1 MSGDLAVAAL
11 VDGRV
16 IDHPTAGERG
26 VGRYTIGFVRAM
38 MSAGINTTVLCS
50 TRQQR
55 DRWRDAI
62 PEVAVKQL
70 SRDAIDASRDHEPW
84 FICTQLMLHPV
95 PLDVIPSI
103 VTEADLR
110 VAAIVHDVIPQRFPE
125 RYLTNDHARVQ
136 TRLRTLTCRSIDR
149 FCANSTFTADTSA
162 IELGVERSRI
172 DVVGAVVEPQF
183 QAASSTS
190 LTAGVSSTSSRRG
203 VVAVTGADQRKN
215 TERLITAWSR
225 LPEATRRT
233 AELVVA
239 CAAPQ
244 PTLDH
249 WHHLAVHQSVGSDI
263 RFTGEVTDDE
273 LVALMQQA
281 VLGVMP
287 SLEEGFGLPIAEMVA
302 CETPVLCSATSSMPE
317 VAGCDDALFDPY
329 DIEDLARLLDHALN
343 DAHFRQHVLTEE
355 TQRLQRWTVDQ
366 VGAEIVSAL
375 QQPTRLRRTPTT
387 KPLSVAFAAPHPRS
401 ASGIGPYTHMVLE
414 HWPHGDD
421 VIALD
426 DCSVLDERLNSRA
439 TQRAAVGVG
448 SIGRTFRSHD
458 VDHLVITLGS
468 SEHHAVSLE
477 RAAMG
482 DAHLWLHEATAL
494 GAVIGPAHFGGGERW
509 AQQRLSAL
517 GVEHSVGV
525 DVMNPEELH
534 RCGIT
539 GLEQAIKEARSIIV
553 TSQEGREALTAEY
566 GASLP
571 PITVIPLA
579 HPTRSQ
585 SAVGGNRV
593 VSFGVVDD
601 NKRPEEL
608 IQLLAK
614 CDDLHL
620 DLIGSITS
628 EQRTKLSDYSMQL
641 GVEGRLA
648 IHGRASDS
656 TLDGLLTNVRCAV
669 QFREGHPGQMSAAIC
684 ELLARGV
691 PVISDMTTH
700 GEGHEGLVVIDS
712 GDLDAAA
719 DAVES
724 FRDGNAAQHA
734 GDVARSHAMQWTATH
749 VAEALREW
757 LLQQSALRTG
767 STP

>member
-1 MSGDLAVAAL
+1 
-11 VDGRV
+11 
-16 IDHPTAGERG
+16 
-26 VGRYTIGFVRAM
+26 
-38 MSAGINTTVLCS
+38 
-50 TRQQR
+50 
-55 DRWRDAI
+55 
-62 PEVAVKQL
+62 
-70 SRDAIDASRDHEPW
+70 
-84 FICTQLMLHPV
+84 
-95 PLDVIPSI
+95 
-103 VTEADLR
+103 
-110 VAAIVHDVIPQRFPE
+110 
-125 RYLTNDHARVQ
+125 
-136 TRLRTLTCRSIDR
+136 
-149 FCANSTFTADTSA
+149 
-162 IELGVERSRI
+162 
-172 DVVGAVVEPQF
+172 
-183 QAASSTS
+183 
-190 LTAGVSSTSSRRG
+190 
-203 VVAVTGADQRKN
+203 
-215 TERLITAWSR
+215 
-225 LPEATRRT
+225 
-233 AELVVA
+233 
-239 CAAPQ
+239 
-244 PTLDH
+244 
-249 WHHLAVHQSVGSDI
+249 
-263 RFTGEVTDDE
+263 
-273 LVALMQQA
+273 
-281 VLGVMP
+281 
-287 SLEEGFGLPIAEMVA
+287 
-302 CETPVLCSATSSMPE
+302 
-317 VAGCDDALFDPY
+317 
-329 DIEDLARLLDHALN
+329 
-343 DAHFRQHVLTEE
+343 
-355 TQRLQRWTVDQ
+355 
-366 VGAEIVSAL
+366 
-375 QQPTRLRRTPTT
+375 
-387 KPLSVAFAAPHPRS
+387 
-401 ASGIGPYTHMVLE
+401 MVLE

-628 EQRTKLSDYSMQL
+628 EQRTKLIDYSMQL
-641 GVEGRLA
+641 GVEERLA

-656 TLDGLLTNVRCAV
+656 ALDGLLNNVRCAV
-669 QFREGHPGQMSAAIC
+669 QLREGHAGQRSAAIC
-684 ELLARGV
+684 ELLSRGV

-712 GDLDAAA
+712 GDLNAAA
-719 DAVES
+719 DAVEA

-767 STP
+767 STV

>member
-38 MSAGINTTVLCS
+38 MSAGINATVLCS

-62 PEVAVKQL
+62 PEVAVKEL

-162 IELGVERSRI
+162 VELGVERSRI

-183 QAASSTS
+183 QAASVTS
-190 LTAGVSSTSSRRG
+190 LTAGVSSTSSRRS

-233 AELVVA
+233 AELVVV

-249 WHHLAVHQSVGSDI
+249 WHHLAVHQGVGSDI

-329 DIEDLARLLDHALN
+329 DIENLARLLDHALN

-375 QQPTRLRRTPTT
+375 QQPTRPRRTPTT
-387 KPLSVAFAAPHPRS
+387 KPLSVAFAAPHPQS

-482 DAHLWLHEATAL
+482 DAHLWLHETTAL

-566 GASLP
+566 GAFLP

-628 EQRTKLSDYSMQL
+628 EQRTKLSDYSIQL

-656 TLDGLLTNVRCAV
+656 ALDGLLTNVRCAV
-669 QFREGHPGQMSAAIC
+669 QFRKGHPGQMSAAIC

-712 GDLDAAA
+712 GDLNAAA
-719 DAVES
+719 DAVEA
-724 FRDGNAAQHA
+724 FRDGNAARHA

>member
-1 MSGDLAVAAL
+1 MRTGDDDRVEPGAGMVDDGVFVVQVRAHIVGVDLDPGGLQVVEFASGGVDLLNGANRVHEEALAEFCDGVAEVVPGEGEEGEFEFRVCGFDLLADGVGGAIGRGEVQL
-11 VDGRV
+11 HRAASDEEVGGRV
-16 IDHPTAGERG
+16 PRLVRAELG
-26 VGRYTIGFVRAM
+26 VGRIRRRAIRAPHFM
-38 MSAGINTTVLCS
+38 ELHGVGAGEALVLEDDDVV
-50 TRQQR
+50 QVLHQ
-55 DRWRDAI
+55 I
-62 PEVAVKQL
+62 PRGEVG
-70 SRDAIDASRDHEPW
+70 
-84 FICTQLMLHPV
+84 
-95 PLDVIPSI
+95 
-103 VTEADLR
+103 
-110 VAAIVHDVIPQRFPE
+110 
-125 RYLTNDHARVQ
+125 
-136 TRLRTLTCRSIDR
+136 RTGQHKGG
-149 FCANSTFTADTSA
+149 
-162 IELGVERSRI
+162 LGVFR
-172 DVVGAVVEPQF
+172 
-183 QAASSTS
+183 
-190 LTAGVSSTSSRRG
+190 
-203 VVAVTGADQRKN
+203 
-215 TERLITAWSR
+215 
-225 LPEATRRT
+225 
-233 AELVVA
+233 
-239 CAAPQ
+239 
-244 PTLDH
+244 
-249 WHHLAVHQSVGSDI
+249 
-263 RFTGEVTDDE
+263 VTDDE

-329 DIEDLARLLDHALN
+329 DVEDLARLLDHALN

-375 QQPTRLRRTPTT
+375 QQPTRPRRTPTT

-608 IQLLAK
+608 LQLLAK

-628 EQRTKLSDYSMQL
+628 EQRTKLIDYSTQL
-641 GVEGRLA
+641 GVEERLA

-691 PVISDMTTH
+691 PVITDMTTH

-712 GDLDAAA
+712 GDVNAAA
-719 DAVES
+719 NAVEA

-734 GDVARSHAMQWTATH
+734 GNAARSHAMQWTATH

-767 STP
+767 STL

>member
-38 MSAGINTTVLCS
+38 MSAGIDTTVLCS
-50 TRQQR
+50 TRKQR
-55 DRWRDAI
+55 DRWQDAI
-62 PEVAVKQL
+62 AGVAVKQL
-70 SRDAIDASRDHEPW
+70 SRDVIVASRDHEPW

-162 IELGVERSRI
+162 VELGVERSRI

-190 LTAGVSSTSSRRG
+190 LTAGVSSTSSRRS

-249 WHHLAVHQSVGSDI
+249 WHHLAVHQGVGSDI

-329 DIEDLARLLDHALN
+329 DVEDLARLLDHALN
-343 DAHFRQHVLTEE
+343 DPHFRQHVLTEE
-355 TQRLQRWTVDQ
+355 MQRLQRWTVDQ

-375 QQPTRLRRTPTT
+375 QQPTRPRRTPTT

-414 HWPHGDD
+414 HWPQGDD

-494 GAVIGPAHFGGGERW
+494 GAVIGPSHFGGGERW

-614 CDDLHL
+614 CDDLQL

-628 EQRTKLSDYSMQL
+628 EQRTKLIDYSMQL
-641 GVEGRLA
+641 GVEERLA

-656 TLDGLLTNVRCAV
+656 ALDGLLNNVRCAV

-684 ELLARGV
+684 ELLSRGV

-712 GDLDAAA
+712 GDLNAAA
-719 DAVES
+719 DAVEA

-767 STP
+767 STV

>member
-38 MSAGINTTVLCS
+38 MSAGIDTTVLCS
-50 TRQQR
+50 TQKQR
-55 DRWRDAI
+55 DRWQDAI
-62 PEVAVKQL
+62 AGVAVKQL
-70 SRDAIDASRDHEPW
+70 SRDVIVASRDHEPW

-95 PLDVIPSI
+95 PLDVIPRI
-103 VTEADLR
+103 ITEADLR

-162 IELGVERSRI
+162 VELGVERSRI

-190 LTAGVSSTSSRRG
+190 LTAGVSSTSSRRS

-249 WHHLAVHQSVGSDI
+249 WHHLAVHQGVGSDI

-329 DIEDLARLLDHALN
+329 DVEDLARLLGHALN
-343 DAHFRQHVLTEE
+343 DPHFRQHVLTEE

-375 QQPTRLRRTPTT
+375 QQPTRPRRTPTT

-414 HWPHGDD
+414 HWPQGDD

-593 VSFGVVDD
+593 VS
-601 NKRPEEL
+601 
-608 IQLLAK
+608 
-614 CDDLHL
+614 
-620 DLIGSITS
+620 
-628 EQRTKLSDYSMQL
+628 
-641 GVEGRLA
+641 
-648 IHGRASDS
+648 
-656 TLDGLLTNVRCAV
+656 
-669 QFREGHPGQMSAAIC
+669 
-684 ELLARGV
+684 
-691 PVISDMTTH
+691 
-700 GEGHEGLVVIDS
+700 
-712 GDLDAAA
+712 
-719 DAVES
+719 
-724 FRDGNAAQHA
+724 
-734 GDVARSHAMQWTATH
+734 
-749 VAEALREW
+749 
-757 LLQQSALRTG
+757 
-767 STP
+767 

>member
-38 MSAGINTTVLCS
+38 VSAGIDTAVLCS
-50 TRQQR
+50 TQKQR
-55 DRWRDAI
+55 DRWQDAI
-62 PEVAVKQL
+62 AGVAVKQL
-70 SRDAIDASRDHEPW
+70 SRDVIVASRDHEPW

-162 IELGVERSRI
+162 VELGVERSRI

-190 LTAGVSSTSSRRG
+190 LTAGVSSTSSRRS

-233 AELVVA
+233 AELLVA

-249 WHHLAVHQSVGSDI
+249 WHHLAVHQGVGSDI

-329 DIEDLARLLDHALN
+329 DIENLARLLDHALN

-375 QQPTRLRRTPTT
+375 QQPTRPRRTPIT
-387 KPLSVAFAAPHPRS
+387 KPWSVAFAAPHPRS

-494 GAVIGPAHFGGGERW
+494 GAVIGPSHFGGGERW

-566 GASLP
+566 GTSLP

-585 SAVGGNRV
+585 SALGGNRV

-628 EQRTKLSDYSMQL
+628 EQRTKLIDYSMQL
-641 GVEGRLA
+641 GVEERLA

-656 TLDGLLTNVRCAV
+656 ALDGLLNNVRCAV

-684 ELLARGV
+684 ELLSRGV

-712 GDLDAAA
+712 GDLNAAA
-719 DAVES
+719 DAVEA
-724 FRDGNAAQHA
+724 FCDGNAAQHA

-749 VAEALREW
+749 VAQALREW
-757 LLQQSALRTG
+757 LLQQSMLRTG
-767 STP
+767 STV

>member
-1 MSGDLAVAAL
+1 
-11 VDGRV
+11 
-16 IDHPTAGERG
+16 
-26 VGRYTIGFVRAM
+26 
-38 MSAGINTTVLCS
+38 
-50 TRQQR
+50 
-55 DRWRDAI
+55 
-62 PEVAVKQL
+62 
-70 SRDAIDASRDHEPW
+70 
-84 FICTQLMLHPV
+84 
-95 PLDVIPSI
+95 
-103 VTEADLR
+103 
-110 VAAIVHDVIPQRFPE
+110 
-125 RYLTNDHARVQ
+125 
-136 TRLRTLTCRSIDR
+136 
-149 FCANSTFTADTSA
+149 
-162 IELGVERSRI
+162 
-172 DVVGAVVEPQF
+172 
-183 QAASSTS
+183 
-190 LTAGVSSTSSRRG
+190 
-203 VVAVTGADQRKN
+203 
-215 TERLITAWSR
+215 
-225 LPEATRRT
+225 
-233 AELVVA
+233 
-239 CAAPQ
+239 
-244 PTLDH
+244 
-249 WHHLAVHQSVGSDI
+249 
-263 RFTGEVTDDE
+263 
-273 LVALMQQA
+273 
-281 VLGVMP
+281 
-287 SLEEGFGLPIAEMVA
+287 VA

-329 DIEDLARLLDHALN
+329 DVEDLARLLGHALN
-343 DAHFRQHVLTEE
+343 DPHFRQHVLTEE
-355 TQRLQRWTVDQ
+355 MQRLQRWTVDQ

-375 QQPTRLRRTPTT
+375 QQPTRPRRTPTT

-494 GAVIGPAHFGGGERW
+494 GAVIGPSHFGGGERW

-579 HPTRSQ
+579 HPTRSR
-585 SAVGGNRV
+585 STVGGNRV

-628 EQRTKLSDYSMQL
+628 EQRTKLIDYSMQL
-641 GVEGRLA
+641 GVEERLA

-656 TLDGLLTNVRCAV
+656 ALDGLLNNVRCAV

-684 ELLARGV
+684 ELLSRGV

-712 GDLDAAA
+712 GDLNAAA
-719 DAVES
+719 DAVEA

-767 STP
+767 STV

>member
-38 MSAGINTTVLCS
+38 MSAGIDTAVLCS
-50 TRQQR
+50 TQKQR
-55 DRWRDAI
+55 DRWQDAI
-62 PEVAVKQL
+62 AGVAVKQL
-70 SRDAIDASRDHEPW
+70 SRDVIVASRDHEPW

-95 PLDVIPSI
+95 PLDVIPRI
-103 VTEADLR
+103 ITEADLR

-190 LTAGVSSTSSRRG
+190 LTAGVSSTSSRRS

-225 LPEATRRT
+225 LPEATRRS

-249 WHHLAVHQSVGSDI
+249 WHHLAVHQGVGSDI

-329 DIEDLARLLDHALN
+329 DIENLARLLDHALN

-375 QQPTRLRRTPTT
+375 QQPTRPRRTPTT

-414 HWPHGDD
+414 HWPQGDD

-628 EQRTKLSDYSMQL
+628 EQRTKLIDYSMQL
-641 GVEGRLA
+641 GVEERLA

-656 TLDGLLTNVRCAV
+656 ALDGLLNNVRCAV

-684 ELLARGV
+684 ELLSRGV

-712 GDLDAAA
+712 GDLNAAA
-719 DAVES
+719 DAVEA

-767 STP
+767 STV

>member
-1 MSGDLAVAAL
+1 MTPVFRATNDRTFAETLI
-11 VDGRV
+11 RRNM
-16 IDHPTAGERG
+16 TAYYERLG
-26 VGRYTIGFVRAM
+26 WHW
-38 MSAGINTTVLCS
+38 
-50 TRQQR
+50 
-55 DRWRDAI
+55 D
-62 PEVAVKQL
+62 
-70 SRDAIDASRDHEPW
+70 
-84 FICTQLMLHPV
+84 TQLFAKQWGEM
-95 PLDVIPSI
+95 DSI
-103 VTEADLR
+103 ELCVNTSR
-110 VAAIVHDVIPQRFPE
+110 VGLLCLYRDDTAYDIRELQIDPPWQRRGLGTAAIHYV
-125 RYLTNDHARVQ
+125 
-136 TRLRTLTCRSIDR
+136 
-149 FCANSTFTADTSA
+149 
-162 IELGVERSRI
+162 
-172 DVVGAVVEPQF
+172 
-183 QAASSTS
+183 
-190 LTAGVSSTSSRRG
+190 
-203 VVAVTGADQRKN
+203 
-215 TERLITAWSR
+215 
-225 LPEATRRT
+225 
-233 AELVVA
+233 
-239 CAAPQ
+239 
-244 PTLDH
+244 
-249 WHHLAVHQSVGSDI
+249 
-263 RFTGEVTDDE
+263 
-273 LVALMQQA
+273 
-281 VLGVMP
+281 
-287 SLEEGFGLPIAEMVA
+287 
-302 CETPVLCSATSSMPE
+302 
-317 VAGCDDALFDPY
+317 
-329 DIEDLARLLDHALN
+329 EDLARLLDHALN

-375 QQPTRLRRTPTT
+375 QQPTRPRRTPTT

-477 RAAMG
+477 RAAVG

-509 AQQRLSAL
+509 AKQRLSAL

-628 EQRTKLSDYSMQL
+628 EQRTKLIDYSMQL
-641 GVEGRLA
+641 GLEGRLA
-648 IHGRASDS
+648 IHGRVSESA
-656 TLDGLLTNVRCAV
+656 LDGLLTNVRCAV

-712 GDLDAAA
+712 GDVNAAA
-719 DAVES
+719 DAVEA
-724 FRDGNAAQHA
+724 FRDGNAAQRA
-734 GDVARSHAMQWTATH
+734 GDVARSHAMQWTVTH

-767 STP
+767 STV